1 MKNVLIILSLMPVFA
16 CTLHSQSHL
25 PQQWQDGMTI
35 KVSYGGGMRY
45 YSYELLI
52 SDTGSYFMENNEG
65 RLAKTSLALSREQLD
80 KIMAFL
86 RDKEFDLIQTE
97 MTAPV
102 HDKGTEQVTIQWGRN
117 MISKGTGHAQEIK
130 EAHKDRYL
138 QVRNFLLERR
148 LIGK

>member
-1 MKNVLIILSLMPVFA
+1 
-16 CTLHSQSHL
+16 
-25 PQQWQDGMTI
+25 
-35 KVSYGGGMRY
+35 
-45 YSYELLI
+45 
-52 SDTGSYFMENNEG
+52 MENNEG